1 MLFIMHYTNNV
12 RRRKLLLIKK
22 GLVTSKIKTNII
34 FEMVADD
41 LLMISLVNPEF
52 KGIPS
57 YWRLTNVV
65 GIPPLELGIDCQDG
79 LISNATFYV
88 DGLAIKNGEDINI
101 TPLDGNV
108 IVDTNIFTKVNDY
121 IDVNRKYDIYCNEN
135 KLICSFGKTK
145 EIVNSFRNDRVEMFV
160 DSNDQ
165 IIGFSI
171 CDLSKEEKNMIN
183 CIMENA
189 STCN

>member
-1 MLFIMHYTNNV
+1 M
-12 RRRKLLLIKK
+12 LLIKK
-22 GLVTSKIKTNII
+22 DLVTFKIKFNIV
-34 FEMVADD
+34 FEKVAED

-79 LISNATFYV
+79 FISDATFFV
-88 DGLAIKNGEDINI
+88 DGLTIKKGEDISI
-101 TPLDGNV
+101 PSLDGNI
-108 IVDTNIFTKVNDY
+108 IVDTSIFTKVNDY
-121 IDVNRKYDIYCNEN
+121 IDVNQSYDIYYCGN
-135 KLICSFGKTK
+135 KLICSFDETK
-145 EIVNSFRNDRVEMFV
+145 EIVNSFRNDRVEIFV

-171 CDLSKEEKNMIN
+171 CDLSIDEKNLIN
-183 CIMENA
+183 SITMR
-189 STCN
+189 

>member
-1 MLFIMHYTNNV
+1 M
-12 RRRKLLLIKK
+12 LLIKK
-22 GLVTSKIKTNII
+22 GLVTSQIKINII
-34 FEMVADD
+34 FEKVGDD

-79 LISNATFYV
+79 FISNATFYV

-101 TPLDGNV
+101 PPLYGDI

-121 IDVNRKYDIYCNEN
+121 IDVNQTYDIYCYEN
-135 KLICSFGKTK
+135 KLICSFEKTK
-145 EIVNSFRNDRVEMFV
+145 EIVNSFRNDRVEIFV
-160 DSNDQ
+160 DSKDQ

-171 CDLSKEEKNMIN
+171 CDLSIEEKNLIN
-183 CIMENA
+183 SIMESV
-189 STCN
+189 ST